1 MRMIDLITA
10 QVKKST
16 TKRRPGRTMSNQS
29 KAGKMH
35 RKPESDNTFLFLTDI
50 NSILVSGEDT
60 NGEFC
65 VVHCSVNEN
74 DGPPLHIH
82 GNEDESFYVLDGE
95 LEMTLGNDTFFVQS
109 GEYVFAPRGIPH
121 TFKVKSQKARFLV
134 TAYPA
139 GFDSFV
145 KELGTPYVEG
155 MEAQMNPPH
164 PEFLQ
169 KLIQVSEKYNITY
182 PGL

>member
-1 MRMIDLITA
+1 M
-10 QVKKST
+10 
-16 TKRRPGRTMSNQS
+16 TMSNQS

-35 RKPESDNTFLFLTDI
+35 RNSNKENTFLFLSDI

-65 VVHCSVNEN
+65 VVHCSVSEN

-82 GNEDESFYVLDGE
+82 GNEDESFYLLDGE
-95 LEMTLGNDTFFVQS
+95 LEMTLGDETFLVKS

-121 TFKVKSQKARFLV
+121 TFKAKSKKARFLV

-145 KELGTPYVEG
+145 KELGVPYEEG
-155 MEAQMNPPH
+155 METQIQPPT
-164 PEFLQ
+164 PELIQ
-169 KLIQVSEKYNITY
+169 TLIQVSKKYNITY

>member
-1 MRMIDLITA
+1 MNH
-10 QVKKST
+10 
-16 TKRRPGRTMSNQS
+16 P
-29 KAGKMH
+29 KAGAMR
-35 RKPESDNTFLFLTDI
+35 RKPDNDNTYLFLTDI

-65 VVHCSVNEN
+65 VVHCSVREN
-74 DGPPLHIH
+74 DGPPLHVH
-82 GNEDESFYVLDGE
+82 GSEDESFYVLDGE
-95 LEMTLGNDTFFVQS
+95 IEMTLGDDTFSVRS

-121 TFKVKSQKARFLV
+121 TFKVRSEQARFLV

-145 KELGTPYVEG
+145 KELGVPYEEG
-155 MEAQMNPPH
+155 MEANMEPPT
-164 PEFLQ
+164 PELLQ
-169 KLIQVSEKYNITY
+169 KLIEVSKKYNITY

>member
-1 MRMIDLITA
+1 MR
-10 QVKKST
+10 
-16 TKRRPGRTMSNQS
+16 
-29 KAGKMH
+29 
-35 RKPESDNTFLFLTDI
+35 RKPDKENTYLFLTDI

-65 VVHCSVNEN
+65 VVHCAVKEN

-82 GNEDESFYVLDGE
+82 ENEDESFYVLEGE
-95 LEMTLGNDTFFVQS
+95 IEMTLGSETVLVQT

-121 TFKVKSQKARFLV
+121 TFKVRSSKARFLV

-139 GFDSFV
+139 GFDAFV

-155 MEAQMNPPH
+155 MEPPTEPPT

-169 KLIQVSEKYNITY
+169 KLAQVSGKYKITY
-182 PGL
+182 PGLSL

>member
-1 MRMIDLITA
+1 MI
-10 QVKKST
+10 
-16 TKRRPGRTMSNQS
+16 NQS
-29 KAGKMH
+29 NAGVMR
-35 RKPESDNTFLFLTDI
+35 RKSDHDNTFLFLTDI

-74 DGPPLHIH
+74 DGPPLHVH
-82 GNEDESFYVLDGE
+82 ENEDESFYVLDGE
-95 LEMTLGNDTFFVQS
+95 LEMIVGADTFLVQS

-121 TFKVKSQKARFLV
+121 TFKVKSNKARFLI

-145 KELGTPYVEG
+145 KELGTPYAEG
-155 MEAQMNPPH
+155 MEALIEPPT

-169 KLIQVSEKYNITY
+169 RLIQVSKKYNITY

>member
-1 MRMIDLITA
+1 MRMIDLVTA
-10 QVKKST
+10 QVKNRQLEGTGK
-16 TKRRPGRTMSNQS
+16 TMNNQS
-29 KAGKMH
+29 KAGVMR
-35 RKPESDNTFLFLTDI
+35 RKSDTDNTYLFLTDI

-65 VVHCSVNEN
+65 VVHCSANEN

-95 LEMTLGNDTFFVQS
+95 LEMILGDDTFLVQP

-121 TFKVKSQKARFLV
+121 TFKVKSKKARFLV

-145 KELGTPYVEG
+145 MELGVPYVEG
-155 MEAQMNPPH
+155 MEAQISPPT
-164 PEFLQ
+164 PEFFQ
-169 KLIQVSEKYNITY
+169 KLEEVSRKYNITY

>member
-1 MRMIDLITA
+1 
-10 QVKKST
+10 
-16 TKRRPGRTMSNQS
+16 MSNQS
-29 KAGKMH
+29 KAGKLH
-35 RKPESDNTFLFLTDI
+35 RKPEQDNTYLFLTDI
-50 NSILVSGEDT
+50 NSILVSGDDT

-65 VVHCSVNEN
+65 VVHCLVHEN

-82 GNEDESFYVLDGE
+82 GSEDESFYVLDGE
-95 LEMTLGNDTFFVQS
+95 LEMTLGDDTLRVKS

-121 TFKVKSQKARFLV
+121 TFKVKSKQARFLV

-145 KELGTPYVEG
+145 KELGVPYVEG
-155 MEAQMNPPH
+155 MEAQLEPPT

-169 KLIQVSEKYNITY
+169 KLIEVSKKYDITF

>member
-1 MRMIDLITA
+1 MM
-10 QVKKST
+10 
-16 TKRRPGRTMSNQS
+16 MSNQS
-29 KAGKMH
+29 KAGMMH
-35 RKPESDNTFLFLTDI
+35 RNANKENTFLFLTDI

-74 DGPPLHIH
+74 DGPPLHVH
-82 GNEDESFYVLDGE
+82 RDEDESFYVLDGE
-95 LEMTLGNDTFFVQS
+95 LEMTLGNETLLVKS
-109 GEYVFAPRGIPH
+109 GDYVFAPRGIPH
-121 TFKVKSQKARFLV
+121 TFKVRSKKAHFLV

-145 KELGTPYVEG
+145 KELGVPYVEG
-155 MEAQMNPPH
+155 MEAHIEPPT
-164 PEFLQ
+164 PESIQ
-169 KLIQVSEKYNITY
+169 KLMQVSKKYNITY

>member
-1 MRMIDLITA
+1 
-10 QVKKST
+10 
-16 TKRRPGRTMSNQS
+16 MSNQS
-29 KAGKMH
+29 KAGMMH
-35 RKPESDNTFLFLTDI
+35 RNANKDNTFLFLTDI

-82 GNEDESFYVLDGE
+82 GDEDESFYVLDGE
-95 LEMTLGNDTFFVQS
+95 LEMTLGNETYLVKS
-109 GEYVFAPRGIPH
+109 GDYVFAPRGIPH
-121 TFKVKSQKARFLV
+121 TFKGKSKKAQFLV

-139 GFDSFV
+139 GFDLFV

-155 MEAQMNPPH
+155 MEVNMEPPT
-164 PEFLQ
+164 PEAIQ
-169 KLIQVSEKYNITY
+169 KLMQVSKKYNITY
-182 PGL
+182 PGLQHY